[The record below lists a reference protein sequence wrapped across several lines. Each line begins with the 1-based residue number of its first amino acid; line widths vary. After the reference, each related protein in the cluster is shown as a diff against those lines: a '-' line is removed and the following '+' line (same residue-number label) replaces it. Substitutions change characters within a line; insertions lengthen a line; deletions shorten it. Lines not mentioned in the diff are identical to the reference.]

1 MSSEPRDD
9 DYLWD
14 PRAPVDPEVERLER
28 LLRPL
33 AHDPA
38 QPVVRALAP
47 ARGAALRL
55 WGWIGAV
62 AATVLA
68 VVWVAGRAS
77 ESTPPPP
84 ASGLEL
90 VALDPQQHLAESAWL
105 ETGAEVRELRL
116 GNVGQVTL
124 GAGSRLEV
132 RRLSA
137 QETRLYLER
146 GRLEAL
152 VSADAEPRFFQVD
165 TPATR
170 CVDLGCRYT
179 LVVDERGDALVEVET
194 GRVAFEN
201 DGRAVLVPRGA
212 RCRATRS
219 AGAGTPRFLDA
230 AAPLV
235 EALDGFDAAV
245 GAPAERRR
253 ALAVEAL
260 RAAASLRD
268 ALAVWHLLQDPDVEI
283 AALAHLRL
291 AELTEA
297 PPAARSTLGSAPD
310 ATARAAWRETLEPSW
325 W

>member
-1 MSSEPRDD
+1 MTLDPRDD

-28 LLRPL
+28 LLAPL
-33 AHDPA
+33 AHVPGR
-38 QPVVRALAP
+38 PVPSPLP
-47 ARGAALRL
+47 ARRRPALRAWAWL
-55 WGWIGAV
+55 GAV
-62 AATVLA
+62 AATLLA
-68 VVWVAGRAS
+68 VLWVAGRAPD
-77 ESTPPPP
+77 TAVPP
-84 ASGLEL
+84 AVPGPEL
-90 VALDPQQHLAESAWL
+90 VALDPQQRLAESAWL
-105 ETGAEVRELRL
+105 ETGAEERELRL
-116 GNVGQVTL
+116 GNVGQITL

-137 QETRLYLER
+137 EETRLYLER

-152 VSADAEPRFFQVD
+152 VSADAHPRFFQVD

-201 DGRAVLVPRGA
+201 DGRAVLIPRGA
-212 RCRATRS
+212 SCRATRA

-253 ALAVEAL
+253 ALAAEAL
-260 RAAASLRD
+260 SAAGSLRD
-268 ALAVWHLLQDPDVEI
+268 SLAVWHLLEDRDAEI

-291 AELTEA
+291 AELTEP
-297 PPAARSTLGSAPD
+297 PPAARATLGSAPD
-310 ATARAAWRETLEPSW
+310 TAARAAWREVLEPSW

>member
-1 MSSEPRDD
+1 MSSDLRDD

-28 LLRPL
+28 LLAPL
-33 AHDPA
+33 AHVPGRSV
-38 QPVVRALAP
+38 PSNLP
-47 ARGAALRL
+47 ARRRPALRA
-55 WGWIGAV
+55 WAWVGAL

-68 VVWVAGRAS
+68 VLWVTGRAPD
-77 ESTPPPP
+77 TVVPPP
-84 ASGLEL
+84 ASGPEL
-90 VALDPQQHLAESAWL
+90 VALEPRQQLAESAWL
-105 ETGAEVRELRL
+105 ETGAEERELRL
-116 GNVGQVTL
+116 GTVGQVTL

-137 QETRLYLER
+137 EETRLYLER

-152 VSADAEPRFFQVD
+152 VSADAQPRFFQVD

-212 RCRATRS
+212 SCRATRA

-230 AAPLV
+230 AAHLV
-235 EALDGFDAAV
+235 EALDGFDAAA
-245 GAPAERRR
+245 GERSERRR
-253 ALAVEAL
+253 ALAAEAL
-260 RAAASLRD
+260 RAALSLRD
-268 ALAVWHLLQDPDVEI
+268 ALPVWHLLQDPDAEI

-297 PPAARSTLGSAPD
+297 PAAARATLGSAPD